1 MINCVYLEVNVKS
14 KTTGK
19 SHNLGLSSKLWP
31 KPETTNQWIL
41 VMESVKAKAWLGD
54 LADYGD
60 DLVPVAEFASVVPSL
75 KNQLQ
80 IAYNS
85 HPECIAAKRAK
96 GYGKAEF
103 TLTELKKI
111 AHDYAMANPDEAGE
125 VLTRF
130 YGIEGSTKGAPRI
143 EALTAVLEE
152 CGAIDPTSDDEA
164 TGDDAS

>member
-1 MINCVYLEVNVKS
+1 MINCVHLEVNVKS

-31 KPETTNQWIL
+31 KPATTDQWIL
-41 VMESVKAKAWLGD
+41 VMESVKAGAWQGE
-54 LADYGD
+54 LADQDG
-60 DLVPVAEFASVVPSL
+60 LVPVAEYASVVPSL

-85 HPECIAAKRAK
+85 HPECVAAKRAK

-103 TLTELKKI
+103 TLAELKKI
-111 AHDYAMANPDEAGE
+111 AHDYATANPDQAGK

-152 CGAIDPTSDDEA
+152 CGAIDPASDDEA